1 MAFTIRHNHRYTFAF
16 ALFLLMTAG
25 MVAWQ
30 LSGTDWVDDWNYKLM
45 PGSYKEFWEMKGTK
59 ITTFGQAIDAIG
71 NHHRLIT
78 PRLPNYIQTIA
89 NFVPAWM
96 VRTLHGL
103 MLAAAFLTL
112 ALSCGGKRVMRS
124 AGFVA
129 VLWLSTW
136 IVLPLSDHMISS
148 DFAFNYLWTSPIIM
162 IFVYLFVSGQWRSGR
177 WSFLPWVIA
186 AVTGMMHEGAS
197 LPIAAGCAALIAID
211 NTDRRRRIAL
221 LVLMAGVALVFFFN
235 SGMFTRIDQLV
246 ISRNNTF
253 LKWKLIR
260 LALECHGLYLA
271 IAGMIIVFI
280 KHGRGEA
287 MHFAKDNII
296 WLTAT
301 AGAMAI
307 TLVTMTHGRSLW
319 FVDLF
324 GLILFFKALY
334 RYFKWWSAPRY
345 GIATIAGAALLS
357 SITASAAIQHRLSAE
372 SDFLAKSLTQ
382 DESPVVFIDFI
393 APDSVP
399 WWTFKV
405 PQSITESYSNGALTI
420 FHTDKFS
427 YTLMLP
433 TELSDKN
440 PEEWQKAAGNTGL
453 SGRYPFLAGRKRLSR
468 PDMLI
473 LTFRGDIPLG
483 DRLIN
488 EGPVNALINLARN
501 GGKSHSTAYPVS
513 EWAIEYRGDTLWCYS
528 IDRLRNLDTNIGIT
542 RIDTIR

>member
-1 MAFTIRHNHRYTFAF
+1 MAFPIRHNHRHTFAF

-221 LVLMAGVALVFFFN
+221 LVLMAGVALVFFSN

-405 PQSITESYSNGALTI
+405 PQSITESYSNGVLTI

>member
-1 MAFTIRHNHRYTFAF
+1 MAFPIRHNHRYTFAF

-235 SGMFTRIDQLV
+235 SGMFTRIDQHV

-405 PQSITESYSNGALTI
+405 PQSITESYSNGVLTI